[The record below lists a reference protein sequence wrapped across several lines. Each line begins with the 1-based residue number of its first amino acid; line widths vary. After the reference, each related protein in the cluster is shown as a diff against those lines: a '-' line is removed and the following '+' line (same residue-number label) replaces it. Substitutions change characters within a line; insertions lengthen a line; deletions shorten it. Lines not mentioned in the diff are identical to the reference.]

1 MLDAAIFSIPATTK
15 SLFSDNS
22 FRKTNHKSVTETRI
36 TLLNYH
42 MIQSLM
48 DTLSSPE
55 GTSLVNTTTDII
67 SLQSADDTA
76 TNMDS
81 IDNPVTLPND
91 TELVNTPKSKKKLLA
106 RGGKKVA
113 ARTKPSTAAKK
124 ENGRSPSEEKRRNE
138 STQECRVSRTRR
150 TKTPNVSEGRK
161 LSREVVRAKK
171 QTLEGVTPSSE
182 GTATPHSREGTPK
195 RLLRGIQP
203 STPERLEIP
212 PTKSQI
218 VKDAT
223 VFARWTD
230 NKYYPG
236 HIVEKRPGE
245 KWLVEF
251 DDGNSKPVL
260 EDFIIL
266 LMDILPKGQPVY
278 AAEEGGE
285 YNPGIIMSYQYC
297 E

>member
-1 MLDAAIFSIPATTK
+1 MRREKSSPAPVQNRRKMLDAAIFSVPATK

-42 MIQSLM
+42 MIESLM

-55 GTSLVNTTTDII
+55 GTLLVNTTTDTIP
-67 SLQSADDTA
+67 LQLANDTAANVASIDDTQ
-76 TNMDS
+76 
-81 IDNPVTLPND
+81 
-91 TELVNTPKSKKKLLA
+91 LVNTPKSKKKLLA

-113 ARTKPSTAAKK
+113 ARSKPSNAVKK
-124 ENGRSPSEEKRRNE
+124 ENGKSPSEEKRRNE
-138 STQECRVSRTRR
+138 DRQDCRVPRTRR
-150 TKTPNVSEGRK
+150 TKTPTVS
-161 LSREVVRAKK
+161 KK
-171 QTLEGVTPSSE
+171 QTLEGVTPNSE
-182 GTATPHSREGTPK
+182 STATPHSGEGTPK

-203 STPERLEIP
+203 STPERLELP

-236 HIVEKRPGE
+236 HVVEKRPGE

-260 EDFIIL
+260 EEFIIL
-266 LMDILPKGQPVY
+266 LMDVLPKGQPVY
-278 AAEEGGE
+278 AAEEEGE